1 MKIPL
6 VILIALVMVLILYHE
21 ALIIQF
27 NEFLNQKAL
36 KRTFTTKEMFFFAL
50 KVEKCYSETAAVFFW
65 SCTDLV
71 KWACVH

>member
-36 KRTFTTKEMFFFAL
+36 KITFTTKEMFFFAL
-50 KVEKCYSETAAVFFW
+50 KVE
-65 SCTDLV
+65 
-71 KWACVH
+71 